1 MAADVTRAQR
11 AMLVLV
17 YPGRNKRT
25 LASWWTGEDMLR
37 MLYDHRT
44 TQGVHQTAASLVRRG
59 CLEKRVG
66 GASEKVY
73 YRITDKGRE
82 MVAALASLDKAA
94 NS

>member
-11 AMLVLV
+11 AMLILLN
-17 YPGRNKRT
+17 PGSKRT
-25 LASWWTGEDMLR
+25 RAQWWVGEDMLR

-59 CLEKRVG
+59 CLEKRLG